1 MLYTFFR
8 MQHDIDNSEK
18 DSSQQL
24 LPEIA
29 DYAEVNP
36 NTMSTFLKDRE
47 LSSPAPYA
55 TTTLVSNASSR
66 NVNFKLSR
74 LLMQQS
80 LSNRRRDHK
89 IIRWILSF
97 LRWDEIPTMRLT
109 RPQTFIAL
117 KTCIPRVVIAVV
129 RVITTARTVEV
140 IFKHTFTIIS
150 CINC

>member
-1 MLYTFFR
+1 
-8 MQHDIDNSEK
+8 MQHDIDNNEK

-66 NVNFKLSR
+66 NVKTKLIH
-74 LLMQQS
+74 LLIL
-80 LSNRRRDHK
+80 LSNYK
-89 IIRWILSF
+89 NI
-97 LRWDEIPTMRLT
+97 
-109 RPQTFIAL
+109 
-117 KTCIPRVVIAVV
+117 K
-129 RVITTARTVEV
+129 
-140 IFKHTFTIIS
+140 
-150 CINC
+150 